1 MFQLDFM
8 LRQIQNKR
16 FFMINIVICDDNTEY
31 REIICRKINN
41 VMTGKFKMEYSITET
56 DNLNEL
62 KKYLEKGDAD
72 ILFLDIMLNDKNT
85 VDWSIEN
92 IKSNSVQIIFMTSFP
107 QCAYNLSESPCC
119 YYLIKSKITAD
130 SLAKA
135 LKRALQ
141 NISKKEPNLSVVKS
155 GNKNVI
161 INYQDIEYIESSNN
175 NVVINLRDGN
185 SVSIYSSLKEYY
197 DTLPPNFLKCHK
209 SYIVNMNHIR
219 SYEKFNFLLD
229 TGASVPIPP
238 KKYLE
243 IINIYYNYITII

>member
-1 MFQLDFM
+1 
-8 LRQIQNKR
+8 
-16 FFMINIVICDDNTEY
+16 MINIVICDDNTEY
-31 REIICRKINN
+31 REIICRKIND
-41 VMTGKFKMEYSITET
+41 VMTDKFKMEYSITET
-56 DNLNEL
+56 DTLNEL

-155 GNKNVI
+155 GN
-161 INYQDIEYIESSNN
+161 
-175 NVVINLRDGN
+175 RDGN